1 MKKLGILLLLIA
13 ATNLWSLAQTVS
25 IGSPSGKIILNFT
38 IKNGN
43 PVYTLS
49 YKGKTVI
56 EESNLGFK
64 IKDMPEFGNTFTLE
78 NKVTEMG
85 VNQPW
90 TPVWGETKTIENNY
104 NMLQVTL
111 KDNAPQAHTLIIV
124 FKVYEDG
131 LGFRYEFPEQAN
143 LQHFIISEELTS
155 FNLTG
160 DHKIWWIPGD
170 FDTNEY
176 AYYTSKISDVE
187 KKTQKRDG
195 NIFTATPIQGSFVQT
210 PLMIKSPEGIYMN
223 IHEAALIN
231 YPCMDLK
238 FDVTTYNATA
248 TLAPDAVGNKAYLR
262 APAKTPWRTIVVS
275 DDAREI
281 LASKMILNLNEPNK
295 LKDVSYIKP
304 MKYVG
309 IWLEMHLGI
318 STWDYAGSQSA
329 SDAGSDG
336 KTVKKT
342 KHGATTESTKKY
354 IDFAAANGFGG
365 VLVEGWNTGWE
376 DWFGKWKEDV
386 FDFVTPYPDFD
397 VKEVNKYAQSK
408 NVGIITHHET
418 SGSVTNYERY
428 MDTAYRQMAA
438 LGSHALKSG
447 YVGKIIPRGEYHD
460 GQWMVNHYLR
470 AISKASDH
478 QIMVTAHEP
487 VRPTGLHRT
496 YPNFMAAEAARGQE
510 FNFWSD
516 GNPPEHETILP
527 FTRIMGGPMD
537 YTPGIFKIKKSF
549 YIPGAK
555 EQVHTTLAKQLALY
569 VTLYSPVQ
577 MVTDL
582 PENYLAKPDAFQF
595 IKDVAVDWDDTKILL
610 AEPGD
615 FIATARKAKG
625 TRNWFVGG
633 ITDEQARTMEIDFSF
648 LDKGQKYTLTIY
660 KDATDAS
667 WDNNPEAYAIETIVV
682 TSKTK
687 LKVNLARG
695 GGFAMSIFPK
705 K

>member
-1 MKKLGILLLLIA
+1 MKKTLLFVCAFFLILMVH
-13 ATNLWSLAQTVS
+13 AQTIQVN
-25 IGSPSGKIILNFT
+25 SPDGKIVLNVQLVQGKP
-38 IKNGN
+38 I
-43 PVYTLS
+43 YTLA

-56 EESNLGFK
+56 EESTLGFK
-64 IKDMPEFGNTFTLE
+64 IKDMPDFGNAFTISNSEKSTVNE
-78 NKVTEMG
+78 NW
-85 VNQPW
+85 NPA
-90 TPVWGETKTIENNY
+90 WGEVKTITNNY
-104 NMLQVTL
+104 NQLSLTL
-111 KDNAPQAHTLIIV
+111 TDNAAKPHTLRIV
-124 FKVYEDG
+124 FRVFNEG

-143 LQHFIISEELTS
+143 LNHIIVEDELTS
-155 FNLTG
+155 FNLTA

-176 AYYTSKISDVE
+176 AYYTSKISEVA
-187 KKTQKRDG
+187 KMAQKRDG
-195 NIFTATPIQGSFVQT
+195 NIFTATPIEGAFVQT
-210 PLMIKSPEGIYMN
+210 PLMIKSADGIYMN

-238 FDVTTYNATA
+238 FDETTFNASS

-262 APAKTPWRTIVVS
+262 APFHTPWRTINVS
-275 DDAREI
+275 DDARTI
-281 LASKMILNLNEPNK
+281 LASKMILNLNEPSKIDNT
-295 LKDVSYIKP
+295 DYIKP

-318 STWDYAGSQSA
+318 STWDYSGSQSA
-329 SDAGSDG
+329 SDSGGDG
-336 KTVKKT
+336 KTAKKT
-342 KHGATTESTKKY
+342 KHGATTENTKKY

-386 FDFVTPYPDFD
+386 FDFVTPYPDYD
-397 VKEVNKYAQSK
+397 VKGLNQYARSK
-408 NVGIITHHET
+408 GVSIITHHET

-428 MDTAYRQMAA
+428 MDTAYRQMNAY
-438 LGSHALKSG
+438 GSVALKSG

-460 GQWMVNHYLR
+460 GQWMVNHYNR
-470 AISKASDH
+470 AISKAADYH
-478 QIMVTAHEP
+478 IMVVAHEP
-487 VRPTGLHRT
+487 VRPTGIHRT

-510 FNFWSD
+510 FNFWSE

-537 YTPGIFKIKKSF
+537 YTPGIFKIKKSH
-549 YIPGAK
+549 YIPEAK
-555 EQVHTTLAKQLALY
+555 EQVHTTLCKQLALY

-582 PENYLAKPDAFQF
+582 PENYLAKQDAFQF
-595 IKDVAVDWDDTKILL
+595 IKDVATDWDDTKILL

-615 FIATARKAKG
+615 YIATARKAKG
-625 TRNWFVGG
+625 TSNWFIGG
-633 ITDEQARTMEIDFSF
+633 ITDENAREMTIDFSF
-648 LDKGQKYTLTIY
+648 LEKGKKYEITIY
-660 KDATDAS
+660 KDAPNAS
-667 WDNNPEAYAIETIVV
+667 WDGNPEAYVIEKQTV

-687 LKVNLARG
+687 LKIKLASG
-695 GGFAMSIFPK
+695 GGFAISAFPK

>member
-1 MKKLGILLLLIA
+1 MKKSVVF
-13 ATNLWSLAQTVS
+13 LWAFMMACSALFAES
-25 IGSPSGKIILNFT
+25 IPMTSPSGKVNLSFNLQ
-38 IKNGN
+38 NGK
-43 PVYTLS
+43 PTYTLS
-49 YKGKTVI
+49 YKGKSVM
-56 EESNLGFK
+56 EESSLGFS
-64 IKDMPEFGNTFTLE
+64 IKDMADFGLSYTLTNIE
-78 NKVTEMG
+78 KKSVDE
-85 VNQPW
+85 PW
-90 TPVWGETKTIENNY
+90 TPVWGETKTIQNKY
-104 NMLQVTL
+104 NQLIVTL
-111 KDNAPQAHTLIIV
+111 TDNAKTPHIIKIN
-124 FKVYEDG
+124 FKIYDDG
-131 LGFRYEFPEQAN
+131 VGFRYEFPEQEN
-143 LQHFIISEELTS
+143 LMHFIINDELTS

-176 AYYTSKISDVE
+176 AYYTSKITEVE

-195 NIFTATPIQGSFVQT
+195 NIFTATPIAGSFVQT
-210 PLMIKSPEGIYMN
+210 PLMIKSAEGIYMN

-238 FDVTTYNATA
+238 FDVNTFNATT
-248 TLAPDAVGNKAYLR
+248 TLAPDAVGNKAYMR
-262 APAKTPWRTIVVS
+262 APAQTPWRTIVVS

-281 LASKMILNLNEPNK
+281 IASKMILNLNEPSK
-295 LKDVSYIKP
+295 IADATYIKP

-309 IWLEMHLGI
+309 IWLEMHLGV

-329 SDAGSDG
+329 SDAGG
-336 KTVKKT
+336 EAKKAT
-342 KHGATTESTKKY
+342 KVKHGATTENTKKY
-354 IDFAAANGFGG
+354 IDFAAENGFSG

-397 VKEVNKYAQSK
+397 VKGLNQYARSK
-408 NVGIITHHET
+408 NITIITHHET
-418 SGSVTNYERY
+418 SGSVTNYERW
-428 MDTAYRQMAA
+428 MDTAYRQMNAY
-438 LGSHALKSG
+438 GSTALKSG
-447 YVGKIIPRGEYHD
+447 YVGRIIPRGEYHD

-470 AISKASDH
+470 AIKKASDYN
-478 QIMVTAHEP
+478 IMVVAHEP

-510 FNFWSD
+510 FNFWSE

-537 YTPGIFKIKKSF
+537 YTPGIFKIKKSY

-555 EQVHTTLAKQLALY
+555 EQVHTTLTKQLALY

-582 PENYLAKPDAFQF
+582 PENYKAKLDAFQF

-615 FIATARKAKG
+615 YLATARKAKG
-625 TRNWFVGG
+625 TNNWFIGA
-633 ITDEQARTMEIDFSF
+633 ISDENARTMTIDFSF
-648 LDKGQKYTLTIY
+648 LDKGKKYDITIY
-660 KDATDAS
+660 KDAQDAS
-667 WDNNPEAYAIETIVV
+667 WDNNPEAYKIEKMTV

-687 LKVNLARG
+687 LTVNVARG
-695 GGFAMSIFPK
+695 GGFAISAFPK